1 MNGCRSQPGN
11 TDCSPRRQATVTGA
25 SRHARTFPTCGTFP
39 HPSPSAYAAD
49 TPVQRLHLVHG
60 SDAATEMYLSW
71 MTPGAVADP
80 SVELAGAARVAAV
93 SAQYAGYPGFFHHAP
108 ITGPS
113 ISSSVT
119 SPM

>member
-1 MNGCRSQPGN
+1 MGHSHIHRPW
-11 TDCSPRRQATVTGA
+11 RQL
-25 SRHARTFPTCGTFP
+25 
-39 HPSPSAYAAD
+39 AYAAD
-49 TPVQRLHLVHG
+49 TPVQQLHLVHG

-119 SPM
+119 SPMRPATSRCGTTGSP